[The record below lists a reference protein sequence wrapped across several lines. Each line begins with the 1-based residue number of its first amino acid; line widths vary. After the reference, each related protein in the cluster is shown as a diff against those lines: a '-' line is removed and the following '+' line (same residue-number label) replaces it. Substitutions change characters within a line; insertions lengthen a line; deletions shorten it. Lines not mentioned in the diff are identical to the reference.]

1 MKLNIQKHLKSS
13 HNPYD
18 IVVTAFLA
26 VITEWERATG
36 GSITDAFKSDEDG
49 NVDAQLLIN
58 GIEVPFDEIMVRF
71 EKEYHRYVN
80 RQARFILVQRAQR
93 MMNILDSMEH
103 GLKESAEELF
113 PDRNFDESD

>member
-1 MKLNIQKHLKSS
+1 MKLNIQKHLSSS
-13 HNPYD
+13 HNYDD

-26 VITEWERATG
+26 VITEWERDTG

-80 RQARFILVQRAQR
+80 RQACFILVQKARK
-93 MMNILDSMEH
+93 MMDVLYSMEH
-103 GLKESAEELF
+103 ALKEKADELF
-113 PDRNFDESD
+113 PDRDFDKDD